1 MFRTG
6 GKISR
11 VEKAAN
17 RNQIEHMIC
26 LIYIQQCHLL
36 TSFLICM
43 CAMCQ
48 GLRPELPQN
57 GHPKLLDLMQRCWEA
72 VPDNRPTF
80 AKIKVE
86 LEELLQEVKVELE
99 HVKST
104 SDH

>member
-1 MFRTG
+1 
-6 GKISR
+6 
-11 VEKAAN
+11 
-17 RNQIEHMIC
+17 
-26 LIYIQQCHLL
+26 
-36 TSFLICM
+36 
-43 CAMCQ
+43 
-48 GLRPELPQN
+48 
-57 GHPKLLDLMQRCWEA
+57 MQRCWEA